1 MWMMVEHLFGTLKGQ
16 FRRLKLK
23 LDADKVEDIPT
34 IVIATCIMHNLSIL
48 HHEEIMDCLDD
59 DTDEDND
66 YDYQDI
72 FPPNRNGIQ
81 KRRNIMN
88 TLNAN

>member
-1 MWMMVEHLFGTLKGQ
+1 
-16 FRRLKLK
+16 
-23 LDADKVEDIPT
+23 
-34 IVIATCIMHNLSIL
+34 MHNLSIL
-48 HHEEIMDCLDD
+48 HHEEIMDFLDD

-81 KRRNIMN
+81 KRRDIMN
-88 TLNAN
+88 ILDAN